1 MYELK
6 VENMTCGHCV
16 GRVTDAVKS
25 IDPAA
30 KVTADLPTKIVR
42 IDSTR
47 ELSKLTD
54 AMEEA
59 GYPAQPAQA
68 GV

>member
-25 IDPAA
+25 IDPGA
-30 KVTADLPTKIVR
+30 KVMADLATRVVR
-42 IDSTR
+42 IDSTSER
-47 ELSKLTD
+47 GKLTN
-54 AMEEA
+54 ALEEA
-59 GYPAQPAQA
+59 GYPAKP
-68 GV
+68 VD

>member
-16 GRVTDAVKS
+16 SRVTEAVKS
-25 IDPAA
+25 VDPAA
-30 KVTADLPTKIVR
+30 KVTVDLPSKLVR
-42 IDSTR
+42 IDSVKNI
-47 ELSKLTD
+47 EDLSA

-59 GYPAQPAQA
+59 GYPAQMP
-68 GV
+68 G